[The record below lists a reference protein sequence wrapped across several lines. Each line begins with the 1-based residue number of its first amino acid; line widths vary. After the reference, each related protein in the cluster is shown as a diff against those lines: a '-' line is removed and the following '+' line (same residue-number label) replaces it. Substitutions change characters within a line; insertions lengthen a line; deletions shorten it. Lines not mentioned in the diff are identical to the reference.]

1 MTGPG
6 SLTPQMSGTGTTST
20 AFGAQGVAGPNG
32 AAGNGGAGP
41 GRSEDPRTR
50 DSINVPAEFWPDAN
64 SAIRQQADGRWVA
77 TLRVTDPH
85 TRKPVILESVPIAQG
100 SDSSFQKLGVGSS
113 AMVSV
118 PDARMISLKDT
129 SQMLMSLT
137 DKNFRTQNTV
147 VPESVFANNYRNANS
162 APPANGVR
170 SCKIGKYDLAELTNN
185 VFRQEGMTVYA
196 DPRNPRS
203 AGMATDSTS
212 DEVHMFNRME
222 SRMTLSRD
230 RLAVRAQKFD
240 TGEATEMKQ
249 SIGTGG
255 LPSENNPI
263 QELYPRSNIL
273 LNVPLVVPNYL
284 PAIADILFGIGLVYK
299 IIKCGEVAA
308 DAIAGRD

>member
-1 MTGPG
+1 MAGGNGMPG
-6 SLTPQMSGTGTTST
+6 AGS
-20 AFGAQGVAGPNG
+20 GPN
-32 AAGNGGAGP
+32 P

-50 DSINVPAEFWPDAN
+50 DSINVPAELWPDAN

-85 TRKPVILESVPIAQG
+85 TRKPVILESVPITQG
-100 SDSSFQKLGVGSS
+100 SDSSFQKLGAGSH

-129 SQMLMSLT
+129 SQMLTSIG
-137 DKNFRTQNTV
+137 DKNFRSQNTV

-263 QELYPRSNIL
+263 QDLYPRSNIL

-284 PAIADILFGIGLVYK
+284 PAIADM
-299 IIKCGEVAA
+299 
-308 DAIAGRD
+308 